1 MRWVI
6 FFILTYLVVLGKVA
20 VGSVISLET
29 VAIGSIQPD
38 LLALLAVFVALHA
51 RNGVEAMLAAAVL
64 GLALDLT
71 TFGAIPAGSRVG
83 PMVIS
88 YALAGGLVFR
98 IRDIFFHERWPT
110 QVFFAAVFC
119 LLSHGLWVTLQSVLA
134 WGGVSWGHYGRLWL
148 QVVALTAY
156 TAALMPLAR
165 PALGAVKNV
174 FMVAPAGRRA
184 RGRRSGG

>member
-51 RNGVEAMLAAAVL
+51 RNGTEAMLAAAVL

-71 TFGAIPAGSRVG
+71 TAGGTPVGTRVG

-88 YALAGGLVFR
+88 YVLAAGLIYR
-98 IRDIFFHERWPT
+98 IRDVFFQDHWPT
-110 QVFFAAVFC
+110 QVVFGGLFC
-119 LLSHGLWVTLQSVLA
+119 LVSHGLWITLQSMLVGSEA
-134 WGGVSWGHYGRLWL
+134 SWSLYGRMWL
-148 QVVALTAY
+148 QVVALSVY
-156 TAALMPLAR
+156 TAILMPLAR
-165 PALGAVKNV
+165 PVLAAVKNI
-174 FMVAPAGRRA
+174 FMVAPADRR
-184 RGRRSGG
+184 RRERRSGS